1 MIEMITSSIA
11 GTAIGFIVGLVP
23 GMGAVAALV
32 LCFPFLVKTSLAVTL
47 IFYAS
52 LIGASQY
59 SGSISALLL
68 GIPGENSSIPIIKL
82 RNSLIKNDNVSE
94 AITGTALGSFIGSSL
109 ALAVCIFI
117 LPLLSDVTF
126 YMRTWITVLMGIS
139 ALILSVVFSD
149 NKMWIN
155 LVLVVIGWILAK
167 IGYDGVSNE
176 SFMTFGI
183 DYLLGGLPSIA
194 ILMGLYTI
202 PMMWKQWETK
212 SSLSLIS
219 THNLR
224 FVSSIGNLITAVRS
238 SAIGYLMGLV
248 PYVGINASSGLAFYV
263 EKYLNPNDEVKQSI
277 AAETSNNAA
286 TISVLIPLLLFGI
299 AIQPSEAIVLEIMLS
314 SNVLVNWQTVS
325 VILPWLY
332 LMILFSNLI
341 SLILSFPLVDLI
353 SKLFLYVYKFLP
365 YIITVFCM
373 ITIYL
378 IGSQFSQPIYYFI
391 CLFIFSGFG
400 LIFRNIDM
408 MPLIFSFL
416 LQENLE
422 YAIIR
427 FSKILISSIS

>member
-1 MIEMITSSIA
+1 MIEMITASIT
-11 GTAIGFIVGLVP
+11 GTAIGFIVGLIP
-23 GMGAVAALV
+23 GMGGFAALI
-32 LCFPFLVKTSLAVTL
+32 LCFPFLVKTSLAITL

-82 RNSLIKNDNVSE
+82 RDSLIKNDNISE

-109 ALAVCIFI
+109 ALAVCIFT
-117 LPLLSDVTF
+117 LPLLSDITF
-126 YMRTWITVLMGIS
+126 YLKTWITVLMGIS
-139 ALILSVVFSD
+139 ALILSMVFSD

-155 LVLVVIGWILAK
+155 LLLIVFGWILAR
-167 IGYDGVSNE
+167 IGFDGVNNE

-183 DYLLGGLPSIA
+183 DYLLGGLPSIS

-202 PMMWKQWETK
+202 PIMWKQWETK
-212 SSLSLIS
+212 SNLNLIS

-224 FVSSIGNLITAVRS
+224 FVCSIGNLITAVRS
-238 SAIGYLMGLV
+238 SLIGFLMGLV
-248 PYVGINASSGLAFYV
+248 PYVGINASSGLAFYI
-263 EKYLNPNDEVKQSI
+263 EKYLNPTDNVKQAI

-299 AIQPSEAIVLEIMLS
+299 AIQPSEAVVLEILYS
-314 SNVLVNWQTVS
+314 SSVVVNWQTVLM
-325 VILPWLY
+325 VLPWLY
-332 LMILFSNLI
+332 SMIVFSNLI
-341 SLILSFPLVDLI
+341 SLVLSFPLVNLI
-353 SKLFLYVYKFLP
+353 SKLFLYIYKFLP
-365 YIITVFCM
+365 HIITIFCM

-391 CLFIFSGFG
+391 CLFIFSGIG
-400 LIFRNIDM
+400 LVFRNIDM

-427 FSKILISSIS
+427 FSKILLSSIN